1 MTGKVYYDNGKIKM
15 GLDSFRCDDGVDMEI
30 LCDRVN
36 ELILQQQIDYEKIK
50 NQLRL
55 IKQVLGVTE

>member
-1 MTGKVYYDNGKIKM
+1 MIDKITYDNGRIRS
-15 GLDSFRCDDGVDMEI
+15 GFDTFNCDDGADMEI

-50 NQLRL
+50 YQLRL

>member
-15 GLDSFRCDDGVDMEI
+15 GFDSFRCDDGADMEI
-30 LCDRVN
+30 FCDRVN

>member
-15 GLDSFRCDDGVDMEI
+15 GFDSFSCYDGADMEI

>member
-15 GLDSFRCDDGVDMEI
+15 GFDSFRCDDGADMEI